1 MSTIDEVKQRLDI
14 VDILGGYL
22 KLDKAGRNFRAL
34 CPFHDEK
41 TPSFFVFP
49 DRQSWRCFG
58 CGAGGDMVSFVMK
71 RENTGF
77 GEALKMLAERAGVTL
92 TRRKDTAA
100 DKIADRLYD
109 INEAAAE
116 YYHTMLLKAPDA
128 GSSRDYVNKR
138 GLDQKAVDDF
148 RLGYSPGE
156 GLKKYLVD
164 KGYRESEL
172 LALGLLGEK
181 EGRTYDYFRHRLMFP
196 IRDIKGR
203 VVGFGARAL
212 DDAMPK
218 YLNSP
223 QTAIFD
229 KSGVLYGIDRAK
241 GAIRERGIAVIVEGY
256 MDVITA
262 HQYGEVNVVASMGT
276 ALTEKQMRILKG
288 LTKRL
293 AFALD
298 PDIAGDAA
306 TMRGIEVARRSLDR
320 EELEMPTVLGA
331 KTRLKADIRIM
342 ALPQGKDPDD
352 LIRDDPRKWQQLVEQ
367 AVPLMDHLIG
377 VVVSTVD
384 ITRPEGKSEAIDQL
398 LPLIAELE
406 NETQREFYLNKVAG
420 LLGVREKTLLE
431 NVAAR
436 LHTRREKVKR
446 MEPRPASVTRLGD
459 QVEEYCLALLLQH
472 PELRIKAEKLTP
484 DHFERSENR
493 AVFAAWRDSS
503 SNHELAEAI
512 DTDLSEHFEV
522 LIDKELPPAD
532 DLIWEQALADC
543 MGRLEERI
551 LRQKI
556 DVITSEDVPL
566 VSTGDLDSESL
577 TAIQQRMI
585 EVDSKLTI
593 GMQARTKS
601 SFPTREDQ

>member
-14 VDILGGYL
+14 VDIVGGYL
-22 KLDKAGRNFRAL
+22 KLDKAGRNFKAL

-58 CGAGGDMVSFVMK
+58 CGAGGDLVSFVMK
-71 RENTGF
+71 RENTDF

-92 TRRKDTAA
+92 IQRKDPAA
-100 DKIADRLYD
+100 DKLADRLYD

-116 YYHTMLLKAPDA
+116 YYHNMLLKAPAA
-128 GSSRDYVNKR
+128 GSARDYISKR
-138 GLDQKAVDDF
+138 GLDEKIAGDF

-156 GLKKYLVD
+156 GLKKHLLD
-164 KGYRESEL
+164 KGFREGEL

-181 EGRTYDYFRHRLMFP
+181 EGRTYDYFRYRLMFP

-212 DDAMPK
+212 DDAVPK

-223 QTAIFD
+223 QTAVFD
-229 KSGVLYGIDRAK
+229 KSGILYGIDRAK
-241 GAIRERGIAVIVEGY
+241 GAIRERGLAVIVEGY
-256 MDVITA
+256 MDVIAA
-262 HQYGEVNVVASMGT
+262 HQYGEANVVASMGT
-276 ALTEKQMRILKG
+276 ALTEKQMRMLKG

-293 AFALD
+293 VFALD
-298 PDIAGDAA
+298 PDVAGDAA

-320 EELEMPTVLGA
+320 EALEMPTVLGA
-331 KTRLKADIRIM
+331 TTRLKADISII
-342 ALPQGKDPDD
+342 ALPQGKDPDA
-352 LIRDDPRKWQQLVEQ
+352 LIRDDPGRWRELVEQ
-367 AVPLMDHLIG
+367 SVPLMDHLMG

-384 ITRPEGKSEAIDQL
+384 ITRPEGKSAAIDQL

-406 NETQREFYLNKVAG
+406 NETQREFYLNRLAG

-436 LHTRREKVKR
+436 LHTRKEKARK
-446 MEPRPASVTRLGD
+446 MEPRPSSITHLGD

-472 PELRIKAEKLTP
+472 PGLRNQAEKLTP

-493 AVFAAWRDSS
+493 EVFAAWRRSS
-503 SNHELAEAI
+503 NNHELAEAI
-512 DTDLSEHFEV
+512 DTDLSEHFES
-522 LIDKELPPAD
+522 LSDKALPPAD
-532 DLIWEQALADC
+532 DLIWEKALVDC

-551 LRQKI
+551 IRQKV

-585 EVDSKLTI
+585 EVDSKLTM
-593 GMQARTKS
+593 GMQERTRS
-601 SFPTREDQ
+601 SFYSREGQ